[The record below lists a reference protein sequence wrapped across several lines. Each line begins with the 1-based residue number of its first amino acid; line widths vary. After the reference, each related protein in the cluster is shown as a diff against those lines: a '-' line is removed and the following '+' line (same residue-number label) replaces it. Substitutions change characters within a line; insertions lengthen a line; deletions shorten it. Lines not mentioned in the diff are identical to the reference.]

1 MVKFGDTDLP
11 VVQNIVRRKRRILD
25 TQRIVGASVG
35 AKRDGGGF
43 GREYTIQGV
52 LAGPNIE
59 AKMLE
64 IMALAGQAKKL
75 DLEDYTT
82 PTLCIMLTPRFRKQ
96 SEKPARYFYELPF
109 VQIESVKQRWLWD
122 SAIISEILSGYL
134 RPELRTLSDSAI
146 VTEILAW
153 IGNYTAPLSDGP
165 VISEVLAGYLR
176 PEIRSLQD
184 SPQVGEA
191 LSYETQLWAFR
202 ELFDSAVITEILS
215 GFLLPETRTLTD
227 SPTITELLNAFLRP
241 EVRALSDYSVI
252 SEVLSGELIPL
263 IQLEERWL
271 YDYPEI
277 TEAPSGMLIYKTP
290 VTANIVVKRRQSPS
304 YSYQAQ
310 SATPLKEATSPSY
323 AYTVIARVA
332 RVLRGDPPLPL
343 GMYWFID
350 AISPSCECAYLAPT
364 SPARVAKITVT
375 S

>member
-1 MVKFGDTDLP
+1 LVKFGDADLP
-11 VVQNIVRRKRRILD
+11 VVQNIVRKKRRIFD
-25 TQRIVGASVG
+25 SQRIIGASVA

-43 GREYTIQGV
+43 GREYAIQGV
-52 LAGPNIE
+52 LTGPNIE

-134 RPELRTLSDSAI
+134 RPELRALSDSAI

-165 VISEVLAGYLR
+165 VISEILAGYLR

-184 SPQVGEA
+184 SPAISEA
-191 LSYETQLWAFR
+191 LSYETELWAVR
-202 ELFDSAVITEILS
+202 NLYDSMLPTEILA
-215 GFLLPETRTLTD
+215 GCLLPETRTLTD
-227 SPTITELLNAFLRP
+227 TPTIGELPNGFLRP
-241 EVRALSDYSVI
+241 EVRTLSDYPII

-271 YDYPEI
+271 YDYPQI
-277 TEAPSGMLIYKTP
+277 TEILSGMLIYKTP
-290 VTANIVVKRRQSPS
+290 VNAYFARITRRVSPS

-310 SATPLKEATSPSY
+310 SVTPFKEAISPSY
-323 AYTVIARVA
+323 AYTVIARAA
-332 RVLRGDPPLPL
+332 RVLRGDPPLPINP
-343 GMYWFID
+343 YWFID
-350 AISPSCECAYLAPT
+350 AISPSYEYAALAPS
-364 SPARVAKITVT
+364 SPVRVAKVTVT
-375 S
+375 

>member
-1 MVKFGDTDLP
+1 LVKFGDVDLP

-52 LAGPNIE
+52 LTGPNIE

-82 PTLCIMLTPRFRKQ
+82 PTLCIMLTPRFKRQ

-134 RPELRTLSDSAI
+134 RPEIRTLADPAAITELLQGFLRPELRELSDSA
-146 VTEILAW
+146 
-153 IGNYTAPLSDGP
+153 P
-165 VISEVLAGYLR
+165 ISELLKWIANYATT
-176 PEIRSLQD
+176 LQD
-184 SPQVGEA
+184 SPEISEV
-191 LSYETQLWAFR
+191 LSYETQLWGVR
-202 ELFDSAVITEILS
+202 NLYDSVVITEILS
-215 GFLLPETRTLTD
+215 GFLVPETRALAD
-227 SPTITELLNAFLRP
+227 APIISELLSGFLRP
-241 EVRALSDYSVI
+241 EIRALSDYLII

-263 IQLEERWL
+263 IQEEVRWL
-271 YDYPEI
+271 YDAAVI
-277 TEAPSGMLIYKTP
+277 TEILSGMLIYKTP

-310 SATPLKEATSPSY
+310 STTPFKEAVSPSY
-323 AYTVIARVA
+323 AYTVVTRIA

-350 AISPSCECAYLAPT
+350 AISPSCEYAVP
-364 SPARVAKITVT
+364 SRIVRVCHVAAA
-375 S
+375 

>member
-1 MVKFGDTDLP
+1 LVKFGDTDLP
-11 VVQNIVRRKRRILD
+11 VVQNIVRRRRRILD

-43 GREYTIQGV
+43 GREYKIQGV

-64 IMALAGQAKKL
+64 IMALSGQAKKL

-191 LSYETQLWAFR
+191 LSYETELWAVR
-202 ELFDSAVITEILS
+202 NLHDSMLPTEILN

-227 SPTITELLNAFLRP
+227 TPTIGELLNGFLRP
-241 EVRALSDYSVI
+241 EIRALSDYPTT
-252 SEVLSGELIPL
+252 SEILSGELVPL

-271 YDYPEI
+271 YDYPAI
-277 TEAPSGMLIYKTP
+277 TDILSGMLIYKTP
-290 VTANIVVKRRQSPS
+290 VNAYLTPRRRQPSPS

-310 SATPLKEATSPSY
+310 NASLKEASSPSY
-323 AYTVIARVA
+323 GYAASRVN
-332 RVLRGDPPLPL
+332 RPILRPDPPVPL
-343 GMYWFID
+343 NVYWFLD
-350 AISPSCECAYLAPT
+350 AISPSYEYVVPT
-364 SPARVAKITVT
+364 QVYVRVCRVTVT